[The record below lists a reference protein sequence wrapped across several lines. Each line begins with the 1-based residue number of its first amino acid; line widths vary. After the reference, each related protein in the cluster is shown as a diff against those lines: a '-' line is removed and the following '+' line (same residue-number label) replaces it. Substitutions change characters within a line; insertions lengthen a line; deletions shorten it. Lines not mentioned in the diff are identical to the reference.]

1 MTEAKSTTINGF
13 EINHPREKLT
23 AQEFK
28 AMVSEYG
35 LDGQT
40 AEERVVALKKIPA
53 DNLAYFLSDVNRR
66 LQGSDETLVSENT
79 MKVDGDKMI
88 APEERY
94 SLFLHLVDGIK
105 KSEGINPGRIGD
117 ALGLGVV
124 MLHPFLDG
132 NGRTARLM
140 SLLFREEYDDPA
152 VYNENFSQLTQS
164 KEDLMNKGIDFQ
176 PVGLI
181 PYLPEGTDGSNPI
194 AVEQYFDALLTR
206 DDINLY
212 NGPAG
217 QETLK

>member
-1 MTEAKSTTINGF
+1 MTESTTINGF

-23 AQEFK
+23 AQEFR
-28 AMVSEYG
+28 AIVSEYG

-40 AEERVVALKKIPA
+40 AEERVVALKNMPA

-66 LQGSDETLVSENT
+66 LQGSDETLVSEKT
-79 MKVDGDKMI
+79 MKVGGNKTI

-94 SLFLHLVDGIK
+94 GLFLHLVDKIK
-105 KSEGINPGRIGD
+105 ASEAINPGRIGD

-140 SLLFREEYDDPA
+140 SLLFREEYDNPA
-152 VYNENFSQLTQS
+152 EYNENFSLLTQS
-164 KEDLMNKGIDFQ
+164 KEDLMKKGIDFR

-181 PYLPEGTDGSNPI
+181 PYLPEGVEGSDPI
-194 AVEQYFDALLTR
+194 VVEQYFDALLTR

-217 QETLK
+217 QESLK